1 MRNLDTLPNSWVEM
15 AKTCENAMQTARE
28 AIAGWTAVNEQ
39 IRKCIETEVIQAS
52 IDAGVLP
59 DAAA

>member
-1 MRNLDTLPNSWVEM
+1 M